1 MLIDTIQIQIPI
13 VRQCDLINLARS
25 SWYYQSCRDNSYNE
39 LLMELMDK
47 QYTRR
52 PFYGIVQ
59 MTNWLHS
66 VGHQVNHKRVKRL
79 MNQMGIQA
87 IYPKR
92 KTSVP
97 NPEHKVFSYLLRN
110 LPITYPNQVW
120 ATDITYIRM
129 HPGWLYLVA
138 IMDWYSRYVISWE
151 LSNTIDTHFC
161 LEALE
166 QALRKN
172 KPDIFNS
179 DQGAQFT
186 SNDFTARLESSGIRI
201 SMDGRGRVFDN
212 IFVERLWR
220 TVKYE
225 EVYLHDYQSVGEAR
239 KQLRDYFKFYNEER
253 FHKSLGQKTPDEIYF
268 GAKNI

>member
-1 MLIDTIQIQIPI
+1 MLIDTIQIPI

-110 LPITYPNQVW
+110 LPITYPDQVW

-166 QALRKN
+166 QALDRK
-172 KPDIFNS
+172 
-179 DQGAQFT
+179 
-186 SNDFTARLESSGIRI
+186 
-201 SMDGRGRVFDN
+201 
-212 IFVERLWR
+212 
-220 TVKYE
+220 
-225 EVYLHDYQSVGEAR
+225 SVV
-239 KQLRDYFKFYNEER
+239 
-253 FHKSLGQKTPDEIYF
+253 
-268 GAKNI
+268 